1 MSDTSSKK
9 TIDLK
14 WFGKLSLTQL
24 LAIIA
29 AFLIALILTLL
40 GFGNSCYCFG
50 MLVIAVI
57 LYMLPRLL
65 GVENI
70 KLMTLL
76 GVVFAV
82 CAILIG
88 GLVMAPGFI
97 DRNQEIQG
105 NDYFHDVEL
114 TPTSGIVTINAT
126 VVLNDSSTDSVYFVY
141 GEVKAIGFQGISVIF
156 DTLST
161 PLHVTPDGSVAGD
174 TTFTITDQVQLD
186 SDHLYAGYLAIGP
199 ADASSVENLN
209 GDTNTNWALM
219 SGAHDGDTTSLSLFG
234 SAYSTLMIMV
244 VFFLIMILSFVMRGR
259 MEKTRERMEKEGRL
273 YPQGYGKCEKC
284 GAVVL
289 PGEVKCRKCG
299 AYIDR
304 PEEMKPNKKDF
315 FECSECGAEV
325 PSDAATCPK
334 CGARFDEDEF
344 EVTHADG
351 TVETTNEVIAC
362 PECGE
367 VAPAK
372 ATFCAKCG
380 AKFNK
385 K

>member
-1 MSDTSSKK
+1 MSNTADKN

-14 WFGKLSLTQL
+14 WFGKLSQKQL
-24 LAIIA
+24 LAILT
-29 AFLIALILTLL
+29 AFLIALVLTLL
-40 GFGNSCYCFG
+40 GFGNSCLCFG
-50 MLVIAVI
+50 MLIIAVI
-57 LYMLPRLL
+57 LYMVPRLL

-70 KLMTLL
+70 KMMALI
-76 GVVFAV
+76 GVVFAI

-88 GLVMAPGFI
+88 GLVTAPDFV
-97 DRNQEIQG
+97 DRNKNIND
-105 NDYFHDVEL
+105 NDYFGNVVL
-114 TPTSGIVTINAT
+114 TFDSGTVTINADIKNNPGT
-126 VVLNDSSTDSVYFVY
+126 ADVYFVY

-156 DTLST
+156 DHYSDPLSIT
-161 PLHVTPDGSVAGD
+161 TTID
-174 TTFTITDQVQLD
+174 TTTGAATYALVDQTIDLPSSSNLYVGHLALGNTDGTNID
-186 SDHLYAGYLAIGP
+186 I
-199 ADASSVENLN
+199 N
-209 GDTNTNWALM
+209 GDTVTNWAFLM
-219 SGAHDGDTTSLSLFG
+219 GAYDGSTTSISLFG
-234 SAYSTLMIMV
+234 CAYSTVMIMV
-244 VFFLIMILSFVMRGR
+244 AFLLIMVLSSFMRGR
-259 MEKTRERMEKEGRL
+259 MEKTREKMEREGRL

-304 PEEMKPNKKDF
+304 PEEMKPKKKDF

-334 CGARFDEDEF
+334 CGAKFDEDEF

-351 TVETTNEVIAC
+351 TVDITNEVIQC

-367 VAPAK
+367 IAPAN

-385 K
+385 